1 MDLRIVTLE
10 NSAALKPVEQC
21 QKREVRR
28 RRSERLKACVVG
40 LCIGLILGIIVCNS
54 SAGVAAVE
62 VSPSSP
68 TPWQVTVK
76 LENHAI
82 AMASRLDTLRSREDK
97 QVKPTA
103 PAYDVPLTT
112 EELTALLETCEA
124 GHIEPETGL
133 GLIQYES
140 SFDPYALNEKSGCY
154 GYCQLNPKYF
164 PADLSPVD
172 NIRAGIEY
180 LAYQLERYD
189 GDLEAALTAYN
200 AGHDTGDR
208 TYANSVLEA
217 ATAIERKAH
226 GKENS

>member
-1 MDLRIVTLE
+1 MDLRIVTLDRS
-10 NSAALKPVEQC
+10 NALKLVERRQT
-21 QKREVRR
+21 REERR
-28 RRSERLKACVVG
+28 RRSERRKACVVG

-68 TPWQVTVK
+68 APQQVTGK
-76 LENHAI
+76 LENTAI
-82 AMASRLDTLRSREDK
+82 AMASVLDTLRSRETE

-112 EELTALLETCEA
+112 EELTVLLETCEA
-124 GHIEPETGL
+124 GNIEPETGL

-200 AGHDTGDR
+200 AGYDTGDR
-208 TYANSVLEA
+208 TYAEQVIAAA
-217 ATAIERKAH
+217 ATFR
-226 GKENS
+226 G

>member
-1 MDLRIVTLE
+1 MDLRIVTLDRS
-10 NSAALKPVEQC
+10 NALKLVERRQT
-21 QKREVRR
+21 REERR
-28 RRSERLKACVVG
+28 RRSERRKACVVG

-68 TPWQVTVK
+68 APQQVTGK
-76 LENHAI
+76 LENTAI
-82 AMASRLDTLRSREDK
+82 AMASVLDTLRSRETE

-112 EELTALLETCEA
+112 EELTVLLETCEA
-124 GHIEPETGL
+124 GNIEPETGL

-180 LAYQLERYD
+180 LAYQLERYG
-189 GDLEAALTAYN
+189 GDLGAALTAYN
-200 AGHDTGDR
+200 VGYDTGDR
-208 TYANSVLEA
+208 TYATQVLEA
-217 ATAIERKAH
+217 ASAFRE
-226 GKENS
+226 

>member
-1 MDLRIVTLE
+1 MDLRIVTLDRS
-10 NSAALKPVEQC
+10 NALKLVERRQT
-21 QKREVRR
+21 REERR
-28 RRSERLKACVVG
+28 RRSERRKACVVG

-68 TPWQVTVK
+68 APQQVTGK
-76 LENHAI
+76 LENTAI
-82 AMASRLDTLRSREDK
+82 AMASVLDTLRSRETE

-112 EELTALLETCEA
+112 EELTVLLETCEA
-124 GHIEPETGL
+124 GNIEPETGL

-189 GDLEAALTAYN
+189 GDLGAALTAYN
-200 AGHDTGDR
+200 AGYDTGDR
-208 TYANSVLEA
+208 TYAEQVIAAA
-217 ATAIERKAH
+217 ATFR
-226 GKENS
+226 G

>member
-1 MDLRIVTLE
+1 MDLRIVTLDRS
-10 NSAALKPVEQC
+10 NALKLVERRQT
-21 QKREVRR
+21 REERR
-28 RRSERLKACVVG
+28 RRSERRKACVVG
-40 LCIGLILGIIVCNS
+40 LFIGLILGIIVCNS

-68 TPWQVTVK
+68 APQQVTGK
-76 LENHAI
+76 LENPAI
-82 AMASRLDTLRSREDK
+82 AMASLLDTLRSRETE

-103 PAYDVPLTT
+103 PAYDVPLSD
-112 EELTALLETCEA
+112 EEMAALLETCEA
-124 GHIEPETGL
+124 GNIEPETGL

-164 PADLSPVD
+164 PADLSPAD

-189 GDLEAALTAYN
+189 GDLGAALTAYN
-200 AGHDTGDR
+200 AGYDTGDR
-208 TYANSVLEA
+208 TYAEQVIA
-217 ATAIERKAH
+217 ASATFR
-226 GKENS
+226 G